1 MFLTWIIHIFH
12 HREHRDHGEKQNIY
26 NNIFFKMN
34 IFAFSIIDFFFLCAL
49 CVLCGEN
56 DFYELIGLNET

>member
-1 MFLTWIIHIFH
+1 
-12 HREHRDHGEKQNIY
+12 
-26 NNIFFKMN
+26 MN